1 ETPEEGYELAVKLAQ
16 KGIELIQP
24 NEDIREM
31 LRPVYSRNPDSLIN
45 ASEVVAI
52 HYQTVAAANNYCRR
66 WMPEYKY
73 TLSITHDRLY
83 KTSDSSIVSESLL
96 CIHNIIMTCT

>member
-1 ETPEEGYELAVKLAQ
+1 MYTKVQHIKEVTDNMSMQHVQTLLTETPEEGYELAVKLAQ

-52 HYQTVAAANNYCRR
+52 HYQTVAAANNYWRM
-66 WMPEYKY
+66 WMPEYK
-73 TLSITHDRLY
+73 
-83 KTSDSSIVSESLL
+83 
-96 CIHNIIMTCT
+96 